1 MSIYLYTA
9 RDIFTQKKVKGEI
22 EGENEA
28 DIRQILMDKN
38 LYPEKIRI
46 KNILNQDIKFFPSK
60 IRLIDITFFCKQFG
74 AMIEAGISVARSL
87 ELCATQTSNPKLSR
101 HLLHVLEKIKSGE
114 AFYKAMEHEKIFPN
128 LLVQLIMCG
137 ENSGNLGEVI
147 KRASEYLDNQL
158 NMQKKIKKALTY
170 PMFVMGLMII
180 VVIILMIK
188 VVPSYKVLLIDTGA
202 SMPLPTQVLIKLSE
216 LLSSWWPMILIML
229 SLMSYFFLN
238 IKRIPWIKRYYDWM
252 RLKLPFVGRLIK
264 QSLSATF
271 SNTMAMLIQA
281 GIPIL
286 QAMEM
291 TRKVMT
297 NAIAEEEIN
306 KAIKSLK
313 KGNTLSNALK
323 DSRIYPPI
331 LLSMVYIGEESGTLD
346 EMLIKMSDYFKGEV
360 EVTTER
366 LTALIE
372 PIMII
377 MITMMI
383 GGIMAAIV
391 LPTFAAATAV
401 M

>member
-1 MSIYLYTA
+1 
-9 RDIFTQKKVKGEI
+9 
-22 EGENEA
+22 
-28 DIRQILMDKN
+28 
-38 LYPEKIRI
+38 
-46 KNILNQDIKFFPSK
+46 
-60 IRLIDITFFCKQFG
+60 
-74 AMIEAGISVARSL
+74 
-87 ELCATQTSNPKLSR
+87 
-101 HLLHVLEKIKSGE
+101 
-114 AFYKAMEHEKIFPN
+114 
-128 LLVQLIMCG
+128 
-137 ENSGNLGEVI
+137 
-147 KRASEYLDNQL
+147 
-158 NMQKKIKKALTY
+158 
-170 PMFVMGLMII
+170 
-180 VVIILMIK
+180 
-188 VVPSYKVLLIDTGA
+188 
-202 SMPLPTQVLIKLSE
+202 
-216 LLSSWWPMILIML
+216 
-229 SLMSYFFLN
+229 
-238 IKRIPWIKRYYDWM
+238 
-252 RLKLPFVGRLIK
+252 
-264 QSLSATF
+264 
-271 SNTMAMLIQA
+271 MAMLIQA

-297 NAIAEEEIN
+297 NVIAEEEIN